1 MILISMGKILALDEG
16 TTNVKASLVDENGNI
31 ITHSKEF
38 KQIYPKPGWV
48 EHDPEEIWRTQV
60 EVAREVAKDEKIEAI
75 GITNQ
80 RETIVIWDK
89 EGKPIYNAIVWQCRR
104 TADMME
110 EIKKEYEGMI
120 REKTGLIADAYFSAS
135 KIKWILDNVPR
146 ARERAEKGELM
157 AGTIDSY
164 LIYKLTGKHLTEPS
178 NASRTMLFNIKKG
191 EWDDELLELFNIP
204 KSILP
209 EVKNSSHIF
218 GYTKLFGREVSVA
231 GVLGDQQAAL
241 FGQACINPGIL
252 KVTYGT
258 GNFLLTNTGNELK
271 YSKNLLTTIA
281 WRIKGKTTYAIEGS
295 VFITGAALKWLKR
308 LGILKNYEESEDMA
322 KKSKDK
328 DLFFVP
334 AFSGLGS
341 PYWDPYARGL
351 LIGIT
356 RGTEKEDIV
365 RATLE
370 SIAYQTMDVV
380 EEMKKSMNITEI
392 RVDGGASKNNYL
404 MQFQADI
411 LGIPVLRPKIQETT
425 SLGAAFIAGITMG
438 FWKMNDL
445 HRVWEEDRRFEPKMK
460 EREREKLYDK
470 WKDAVSRALGWAKG

>member
-1 MILISMGKILALDEG
+1 
-16 TTNVKASLVDENGNI
+16 
-31 ITHSKEF
+31 
-38 KQIYPKPGWV
+38 
-48 EHDPEEIWRTQV
+48 
-60 EVAREVAKDEKIEAI
+60 
-75 GITNQ
+75 
-80 RETIVIWDK
+80 
-89 EGKPIYNAIVWQCRR
+89 
-104 TADMME
+104 
-110 EIKKEYEGMI
+110 
-120 REKTGLIADAYFSAS
+120 
-135 KIKWILDNVPR
+135 
-146 ARERAEKGELM
+146 M

-164 LIYKLTGKHLTEPS
+164 LIYKLTGKYLTEPS

>member
-1 MILISMGKILALDEG
+1 MGKILALDEG
-16 TTNVKASLVDENGNI
+16 TTNVKASLIDENGNI

-38 KQIYPKPGWV
+38 RQIYPKPGWV
-48 EHDPEEIWRTQV
+48 EHEPEEIFRTQI
-60 EVAREVAKDEKIEAI
+60 EVAREIAKDEKIEAI

-110 EIKKEYEGMI
+110 EIKKEYGEMI

-146 ARERAEKGELM
+146 ARERAENGELM

-164 LIYKLTGKHLTEPS
+164 LIYKLTGEHLTDPS
-178 NASRTMLFNIKKG
+178 NASRTMLFNIKNG

-204 KSILP
+204 QGILP
-209 EVKNSSHIF
+209 EVKDSSDVF
-218 GYTKLFGREVSVA
+218 GYTKLFGREVPVA

-241 FGQACINPGIL
+241 FGQVCISPGML

-258 GNFLLTNTGNELK
+258 GNFLLANTGNDAM

-281 WRIKGKTTYAIEGS
+281 WRIRGETTYALEGS
-295 VFITGAALKWLKR
+295 VFITGAALKWLKK
-308 LGILKNYEESEDMA
+308 LGILKNYEESKNMA
-322 KKSKDK
+322 KNSKDR

-356 RGTEKEDIV
+356 RSTGKEDIV
-365 RATLE
+365 RAALE
-370 SIAYQTMDVV
+370 SIAYQTRDVV
-380 EEMKKSMNITEI
+380 EEMKKSMDIKEI

-411 LGIPVLRPKIQETT
+411 LGIPILRPKIQETT

-438 FWKMNDL
+438 IWKMKDL
-445 HRVWEEDRRFEPKMK
+445 PRLWKEDERFESKMD
-460 EREREKLYDK
+460 EGEREKLYGK
-470 WKDAVSRALGWAKG
+470 WKDAVARALGWAKG